1 MWRFRWAGH
10 CVTQASRTGFRRL
23 GLAVVIAI
31 SALCTTG
38 AATAQI
44 PGGLPSTV
52 EPGRDRS
59 SPAIPAQPK
68 FDFRIETPSRSS
80 VPRAVDEIRFRLN
93 GIQIN
98 GAVTLPASSFSGLYQ
113 KLIGKDVSLSDILD
127 VAGEI
132 ENQYRRAGYIL
143 VRAFVPPQ
151 RVADGIFM
159 INVVEGFIANVVIEG
174 GKAGTRNRI
183 RTYLEPARTSKPLQL
198 RAIEEALLLANDL
211 PGVTAAGVL
220 RPSPDTVGASE
231 LVVTMPD
238 NPIAGRFAIDNRGS
252 RYSGLWSAT
261 ANVTINSVFDDEDQ
275 IEGSAAGTLDASPLR
290 RAFGQ
295 LRYRRPV
302 GEQGGLLSMIG
313 TITHGE
319 PGSTLQAF
327 NVLTDSW
334 AVGPRFTFPLK
345 RTRAE
350 TILLEAGFT
359 AQSARVNILGTPL
372 SHDDWRV
379 LDFGISY
386 LSNGFLGGAWVANLD
401 VAQGLPILG
410 ASDNGAPDLSRVGGR
425 VDFTKFSGGMRF
437 TRPIAGPFEI
447 MLAAQGQYAVN
458 PLLIG
463 EQFAFGGSQ
472 IGRGYDTGGITGD
485 HGVGGT
491 VELRYDPQLRIPA
504 VQALQPYA
512 FYDKAG
518 VWNVQNN
525 GLPGQSVSSVG
536 GGIRAW
542 LDHEIFGGIEV
553 VHTLEPVPGSD
564 GGRRATKLLLNASV
578 GF

>member
-1 MWRFRWAGH
+1 
-10 CVTQASRTGFRRL
+10 
-23 GLAVVIAI
+23 
-31 SALCTTG
+31 
-38 AATAQI
+38 
-44 PGGLPSTV
+44 
-52 EPGRDRS
+52 
-59 SPAIPAQPK
+59 
-68 FDFRIETPSRSS
+68 

-98 GAVTLPASSFSGLYQ
+98 GAVTLPASSFANLYQ
-113 KLIGKDVSLSDILD
+113 QLIGKDVTLTDILD
-127 VAGEI
+127 VAAGI
-132 ENQYRRAGYIL
+132 ENRYRQAGYIL

-151 RVADGIFM
+151 RVADGMFT
-159 INVVEGFIANVVIEG
+159 INVVEGFIANVAIEG

-183 RTYLEPARTSKPLQL
+183 RTFLEPARTSRPLRL
-198 RAIEEALLLANDL
+198 AAIEQALLLANDL
-211 PGVTAAGVL
+211 PGVTAGGVL
-220 RPSPDTVGASE
+220 RPSPDTPGASE

-252 RYSGLWSAT
+252 RFSGIWSAT
-261 ANVTINSVFDDEDQ
+261 ADVTINSVFDDEDQ
-275 IEGSAAGTLDASPLR
+275 LGGSLAGALDDSPLR

-327 NVLTDSW
+327 HVLTDSW
-334 AVGPRFTFPLK
+334 AVGPRFALPLE

-359 AQSARVNILGTPL
+359 AQSARVDILGTPL
-372 SHDDWRV
+372 SHDNWRV
-379 LDFGISY
+379 VDFAISY
-386 LSNGFLGGAWVANLD
+386 LRNDLLGGAWTANVD
-401 VAQGLPILG
+401 VAHGLPILG
-410 ASDNGAPDLSRVGGR
+410 ASDNGAPDLSRIGGR
-425 VDFTKFSGGMRF
+425 VDFTKLSGGLRF
-437 TRPIAGPFEI
+437 THPIAGPFEI
-447 MLAAQGQYAVN
+447 MLTGQGQYAFN

-472 IGRGYDTGGITGD
+472 IGRGYDTGAITGD
-485 HGVGGT
+485 HGLGGT
-491 VELRYDPQLRIPA
+491 VELHYSPQTRIPV

-518 VWNVQNN
+518 VWNVQNS
-525 GLPGQSVSSVG
+525 GLPGQSISSVG
-536 GGIRAW
+536 GGLRAW
-542 LDHEIFGGIEV
+542 LDHEIYGDVEV
-553 VHTLEPVPGSD
+553 VHTLEAVPGSD
-564 GGRRATKLLLNASV
+564 GGRRATKLLLNVAV

>member
-1 MWRFRWAGH
+1 M
-10 CVTQASRTGFRRL
+10 
-23 GLAVVIAI
+23 
-31 SALCTTG
+31 
-38 AATAQI
+38 
-44 PGGLPSTV
+44 PG
-52 EPGRDRS
+52 
-59 SPAIPAQPK
+59 IPAEPK

-98 GAVTLPASSFSGLYQ
+98 GAVTLPAASFSPLYQ

-127 VAGEI
+127 IAAGI
-132 ENQYRRAGYIL
+132 ENEYRRAGYIL

-151 RVADGIFM
+151 RVADGIFT
-159 INVVEGFIANVVIEG
+159 INVVEGFIANVAVEG
-174 GKAGTRNRI
+174 GTAGTRNRI
-183 RTYLEPARTSKPLQL
+183 RAYLEPARASKPLQL
-198 RAIEEALLLANDL
+198 LAIEKALLLTNDL

-220 RPSPDTVGASE
+220 RPSPDTAGASE
-231 LVVTMPD
+231 LVVTVPD
-238 NPIAGRFAIDNRGS
+238 IPITGRFAVDNRGS
-252 RYSGLWSAT
+252 RFSGLWSAT
-261 ANVTINSVFDDEDQ
+261 ADVTVNTLFDDEDQ
-275 IEGSAAGTLDASPLR
+275 LSAGAAATLAADPLR
-290 RAFGQ
+290 RTFGQ

-302 GEQGGLLSMIG
+302 GDRGGVLSMIG
-313 TITHGE
+313 TLTHGE

-327 NVLTDSW
+327 HVLTDSW
-334 AVGPRFTFPLK
+334 AVGPRFIFPLK

-350 TILLEAGFT
+350 SILIESGFT

-379 LDFGISY
+379 VDFGISY
-386 LSNGFLGGAWVANLD
+386 LSNDFLGGAWTANLD

-410 ASDNGAPDLSRVGGR
+410 ASGNGAPDLSRFGGR
-425 VDFTKFSGGMRF
+425 VDFTKLSGGARF
-437 TRPIAGPFEI
+437 TRSIAGPLEI
-447 MLAAQGQYAVN
+447 MLAAQGQYAFN

-472 IGRGYDTGGITGD
+472 TGRGYDTGAITGD
-485 HGVGGT
+485 HGLGGT
-491 VELRYDPQLRIPA
+491 VELRYDPGLRIPA
-504 VQALQPYA
+504 VQALQPYV

-518 VWNVQNN
+518 VWNVQSG

-542 LDHEIFGGIEV
+542 LDHEIFAGLEV

-564 GGRRATKLLLNASV
+564 GGRRATKLLLNVSV